1 MPSFGKTI
9 TFFILSEP
17 VAVPKSRKRLVA
29 PECLNVLQFEGCR
42 LVKME
47 GNQKL
52 CAFCRDNKIKS
63 PRGYWVYTRKKC
75 SQCKVPLCK
84 AERGC
89 FYLYHKAMAEGR
101 SHIYRS
107 TSEAIADIINV
118 TQFTGGHVPIQMK
131 EYNNAARFTTQYIKI
146 EK

>member
-1 MPSFGKTI
+1 MPSLGKII

-17 VAVPKSRKRLVA
+17 VAVPMLRKPLVA
-29 PECLNVLQFEGCR
+29 PECLNISQFEGCR

-75 SQCKVPLCK
+75 NKCKVPLCK

-89 FYLYHKAMAEGR
+89 FYLFHKAMSEGR
-101 SHIYRS
+101 SHIYPS

-118 TQFTGGHVPIQMK
+118 TQFTGGHVPNIGMK
-131 EYNNAARFTTQYIKI
+131 GYNETKFIPQHNF
-146 EK
+146 E